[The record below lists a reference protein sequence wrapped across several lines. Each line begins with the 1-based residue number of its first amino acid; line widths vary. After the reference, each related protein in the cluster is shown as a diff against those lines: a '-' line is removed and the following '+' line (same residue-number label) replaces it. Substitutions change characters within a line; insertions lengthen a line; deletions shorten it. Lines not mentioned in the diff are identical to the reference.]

1 MKMVLS
7 SNSKYSQDV
16 AVECYLEHNLGDD
29 LFLKILLE
37 RYPNINFFAFAD
49 KSYLSW
55 DKRFQNFT
63 VICSNR
69 STEMSRKKGFF
80 VSLYYRFIALRQRI
94 MLLRRAKSLVII
106 GGSIFMQFIHRQ
118 GLKKKIKFRFQL
130 VKNSIKY
137 YVSKKVFICGSN
149 FGPFF
154 DIQYK
159 NTYHSIFNKHCN
171 DICFRDRYSF
181 DLFNDLNNVRYAPD
195 ILFGAKMPLIEKKR
209 NVFFSVVDLNG
220 NVSKFGELSKYGDSY
235 DDWLLEATKLF
246 HNKGYHITYC
256 SFCSY
261 EGDMNEVIKLS
272 RRAEKDGIKVS
283 QLFYYDNIEKLL
295 EAIAESEIVV
305 GTRFHA
311 TILGLVAKAKVIPIL
326 YSDKTKNVLEDMNFD
341 MRNCIDLRNFDKN
354 NFDVLDRAVRN
365 SIFDVSTEISESVG
379 HFSALDAFLKK

>member
-1 MKMVLS
+1 MMLS
-7 SNSKYSQDV
+7 SNSKYSQDI

-37 RYPNINFFAFAD
+37 RYPNINFFVFAD

-55 DKRFQNFT
+55 SKHFQNLT
-63 VICSNR
+63 VISSDR
-69 STEMSRKKGFF
+69 SAEISKKNGFL
-80 VSLYYRFIALRQRI
+80 VSLYYRFIVLKQKI
-94 MLLRRAKSLVII
+94 MLLRRAQSLVVI
-106 GGSIFMQFIHRQ
+106 GGSIFMQFVHRK
-118 GLKKKIKFRFQL
+118 GLRKKIKFRFQL
-130 VKNSIKY
+130 IKNSIKY

-159 NTYHSIFNKHCN
+159 NTYHSIFNNHCN

-181 DLFNDLNNVRYAPD
+181 NLFDDLNNVRYAPD
-195 ILFGAKMPLIEKKR
+195 ILFGVNMPILEKKR
-209 NVFFSVVDLNG
+209 NVFFSIVDLNG
-220 NVSKFGELSKYGDSY
+220 NVAKFGKLSKYGDSY

-272 RRAEKDGIKVS
+272 RRAEKEGIKVS
-283 QLFYYDNIEKLL
+283 QLFYHDNIEKIL

-326 YSDKTKNVLEDMNFD
+326 YSDKTKNVLEDINFD
-341 MRNCIDLRNFDKN
+341 MQDCIDLRNFDKN
-354 NFDVLDRAVRN
+354 NFDVLDKAVRN
-365 SIFDVSTEISESVG
+365 SIFDVSTEILESAE
-379 HFSALDAFLKK
+379 HFSALDTFLGK